1 MSHERLAPLRPSCSR
16 RTSRSRLC
24 GMTSTATA
32 RPLTVQ
38 ARLDDDGVGIPRVNL
53 LSLSARGGDLE
64 RPLHARAG
72 QRALVL
78 GGAVAVTHRLHL
90 AGGRGSQLL
99 GSREEDGGRLA
110 GAFALDLEEPLRPR
124 ADAAD
129 GDATGGRPAFPRV
142 GQGRARPDGELGT
155 GRPRTLATWRA
166 TPATSGQRSWTRTER
181 STPRWRT
188 VAPMVSVP
196 FSAVIA
202 SSSRTVFTSIRRR
215 GRINPSFMRRRSSVP
230 PA

>member
-38 ARLDDDGVGIPRVNL
+38 ARLDDEGVGIACLDL
-53 LSLSARGGDLE
+53 LSLGARGGGLE

-78 GGAVAVTHRLHL
+78 GGALAVTHHLDL
-90 AGGRGSQLL
+90 AGGRDSQLL
-99 GSREEDGGRLA
+99 GSREEGGGRLTRA
-110 GAFALDLEEPLRPR
+110 LALDLEEPLRPR

-129 GDATGGRPAFPRV
+129 GDPKGARLARHRDAQGGALVHAELQIGRRRLDRPGAQANR
-142 GQGRARPDGELGT
+142 GQDLVLLARRLV
-155 GRPRTLATWRA
+155 W
-166 TPATSGQRSWTRTER
+166 PANEVRER
-181 STPRWRT
+181 D
-188 VAPMVSVP
+188 
-196 FSAVIA
+196 
-202 SSSRTVFTSIRRR
+202 FTSALSRPEVERPVE
-215 GRINPSFMRRRSSVP
+215 G
-230 PA
+230 